1 VDIDASGWVLLKLKE
16 RNITLV
22 EVEECFFNHVGVYL
36 IDDRDEHK
44 TEPPTA
50 WFIGETVEGRRLK
63 IAFMLRDGR
72 AVLKSAF
79 EPSPLED
86 DIYEQNS

>member
-1 VDIDASGWVLLKLKE
+1 VDIGASEWVLWKLRE
-16 RNITLV
+16 RNISLV
-22 EVEECFFNHVGVYL
+22 EIEECFFNHTGVYL
-36 IDDRDEHK
+36 IDDRPEHT
-44 TEPPTA
+44 TEPSTA

-63 IAFMLRDGR
+63 IAFMLRDGQ

-79 EPSPLED
+79 EPSILEE